1 MSNNRVGHLPRC
13 AAGTRAIVRVKPEAK
28 AVRMKPSSFI
38 AIGVAIAMSGCGTT
52 QEEAAPPVAAVRV
65 FSSNAVKGV
74 LDDLQPQIERAIGRP
89 LSIEFST
96 STALKGKIEQGEPF
110 DVAILVPALL
120 DELAKQGHLVAESQV
135 NLARTGVGV
144 GSREGTPKADVSTP
158 DALKRTLLS
167 ARSVAFTA
175 EGQSRPT
182 IEAAFEKLAI
192 ADAMR
197 PKVMLVGPAGGPV
210 AVANGEAD
218 LVMTLMSEII
228 PVPGVQLLGP
238 LPPEL
243 QSYVTIGAARS
254 THATDPEAAN
264 SLLRQLTGS
273 TLTSALEAH
282 GMESVE

>member
-1 MSNNRVGHLPRC
+1 MQR
-13 AAGTRAIVRVKPEAK
+13 
-28 AVRMKPSSFI
+28 SSFI
-38 AIGVAIAMSGCGTT
+38 AIGLAIAISGCSTT
-52 QEEAAPPVAAVRV
+52 QEAAAPPAAVRV
-65 FSSNAVKGV
+65 LSSNAVKGI

-167 ARSVAFTA
+167 AKSVAFTA

-210 AVANGEAD
+210 AVAKGEAE
-218 LVMTLMSEII
+218 LVMTLTSEII

-238 LPPEL
+238 LPAEL

-254 THATDPEAAN
+254 THTKDPQAAN

-273 TLTSALEAH
+273 TLTSVLDVH
-282 GMESVE
+282 GMEPVE

>member
-1 MSNNRVGHLPRC
+1 MLGATVS
-13 AAGTRAIVRVKPEAK
+13 AGI
-28 AVRMKPSSFI
+28 
-38 AIGVAIAMSGCGTT
+38 
-52 QEEAAPPVAAVRV
+52 
-65 FSSNAVKGV
+65 
-74 LDDLQPQIERAIGRP
+74 LDELQPQIERAIGRP

-96 STALKGKIEQGEPF
+96 STTLKGKIEQGEPF

-120 DELAKQGHLVAESQV
+120 DELARQGHLVAESQV
-135 NLARTGVGV
+135 NLARAGVGV

-158 DALKRTLLS
+158 EALKRTLLS

-192 ADAMR
+192 AEAMR

-210 AVANGEAD
+210 AVARGEAE
-218 LVMTLMSEII
+218 LVMTLTSEII

-238 LPPEL
+238 LPAEL
-243 QSYVTIGAARS
+243 QSYVTIGAARG
-254 THATDPEAAN
+254 THAKDPEAAD

-273 TLTSALEAH
+273 TLTSALDAH
-282 GMESVE
+282 GMEPVE

>member
-1 MSNNRVGHLPRC
+1 M
-13 AAGTRAIVRVKPEAK
+13 KPEPK
-28 AVRMKPSSFI
+28 VVRMKRSSFI
-38 AIGVAIAMSGCGTT
+38 AVGLAIAMSGCGTT
-52 QEEAAPPVAAVRV
+52 EEAAAPPPAAPVRV
-65 FSSNAVKGV
+65 LSTNAVKGF
-74 LDDLQPQIERAIGRP
+74 LDDLQPEIERAVGRP

-158 DALKRTLLS
+158 DALKRTLLR

-210 AVANGEAD
+210 AVARGEAE
-218 LVMTLMSEII
+218 LVLTLTSEII

-238 LPPEL
+238 FPAEL

-254 THATDPEAAN
+254 AHAKDPKAAD
-264 SLLRQLTGS
+264 SLLRQLNGS

>member
-1 MSNNRVGHLPRC
+1 
-13 AAGTRAIVRVKPEAK
+13 
-28 AVRMKPSSFI
+28 MKRSSLI
-38 AIGVAIAMSGCGTT
+38 AIGLAIAISACGTT
-52 QEEAAPPVAAVRV
+52 QEKAAPPAAAVRV
-65 FSSNAVKGV
+65 LSSNAVKGL

-182 IEAAFEKLAI
+182 IEAAFQKLAI

-210 AVANGEAD
+210 AVAKGEAE
-218 LVMTLMSEII
+218 LVMTLTSEII

-238 LPPEL
+238 LPAEL

-254 THATDPEAAN
+254 THAKDPEAAD

-273 TLTSALEAH
+273 TLTSALDAL

>member
-1 MSNNRVGHLPRC
+1 MK
-13 AAGTRAIVRVKPEAK
+13 RA
-28 AVRMKPSSFI
+28 SFMAIGLAI
-38 AIGVAIAMSGCGTT
+38 AISGCGTT
-52 QEEAAPPVAAVRV
+52 EEAAAPPAAAVRV
-65 FSSNAVKGV
+65 FSSNAVKGL
-74 LDDLQPQIERAIGRP
+74 LDDLQPEIERAIGRS

-135 NLARTGVGV
+135 TLARTGVGV

-182 IEAAFEKLAI
+182 IEAAFDELAI

-197 PKVMLVGPAGGPV
+197 PKVMLVGPAGGPI
-210 AVANGEAD
+210 AVAKGEAE
-218 LVMTLMSEII
+218 LVLTLTSEIV

-238 LPPEL
+238 LPAEL
-243 QSYVTIGAARS
+243 QSYVTIGAGRS
-254 THATDPEAAN
+254 THAKDPEAAD
-264 SLLRQLTGS
+264 SLLQQLTGS
-273 TLTSALEAH
+273 TLMSALDAH
-282 GMESVE
+282 GMESAD

>member
-1 MSNNRVGHLPRC
+1 
-13 AAGTRAIVRVKPEAK
+13 
-28 AVRMKPSSFI
+28 MKRSSFI
-38 AIGVAIAMSGCGTT
+38 AIGLAVAISACGST
-52 QEEAAPPVAAVRV
+52 QEAAAPPAAALRV
-65 FSSNAVKGV
+65 LSSNALKGL

-96 STALKGKIEQGEPF
+96 STALKAKIEQGEPF

-135 NLARTGVGV
+135 NLARTGVSV

-167 ARSVAFTA
+167 AKSVAFTA

-182 IEAAFEKLAI
+182 IEAAFQKLAI

-210 AVANGEAD
+210 AVAKGDAE
-218 LVMTLMSEII
+218 LVMTLTSEIV

-254 THATDPEAAN
+254 THAKDPDAAN

-273 TLTSALEAH
+273 TLTSALETH

>member
-1 MSNNRVGHLPRC
+1 MADDFDNSDEIQNLSDDELKRY
-13 AAGTRAIVRVKPEAK
+13 
-28 AVRMKPSSFI
+28 
-38 AIGVAIAMSGCGTT
+38 
-52 QEEAAPPVAAVRV
+52 
-65 FSSNAVKGV
+65 V
-74 LDDLQPQIERAIGRP
+74 LDELRSQKA
-89 LSIEFST
+89 
-96 STALKGKIEQGEPF
+96 F

-182 IEAAFEKLAI
+182 IEAA
-192 ADAMR
+192 
-197 PKVMLVGPAGGPV
+197 
-210 AVANGEAD
+210 
-218 LVMTLMSEII
+218 LVMTLTSEII

-238 LPPEL
+238 FPAEL

-254 THATDPEAAN
+254 THAKDPEAAD

-273 TLTSALEAH
+273 TLTSALDAH

>member
-1 MSNNRVGHLPRC
+1 
-13 AAGTRAIVRVKPEAK
+13 
-28 AVRMKPSSFI
+28 
-38 AIGVAIAMSGCGTT
+38 MSGCGTT
-52 QEEAAPPVAAVRV
+52 QEAAAPPAAAVRV
-65 FSSNAVKGV
+65 FSSNAVKGL

-89 LSIEFST
+89 LSIDFST
-96 STALKGKIEQGEPF
+96 STALKGKIEHGEPF

-135 NLARTGVGV
+135 NLVRTGVGV

-167 ARSVAFTA
+167 AKSVAFTA

-210 AVANGEAD
+210 AVAKGEAE
-218 LVMTLMSEII
+218 LVVTLTSEII

-238 LPPEL
+238 FPPEL
-243 QSYVTIGAARS
+243 QNYVTIGAARS
-254 THATDPEAAN
+254 THAKDPEAAD
-264 SLLRQLTGS
+264 SFLRQLTGS
-273 TLTSALEAH
+273 TLTTALDAH